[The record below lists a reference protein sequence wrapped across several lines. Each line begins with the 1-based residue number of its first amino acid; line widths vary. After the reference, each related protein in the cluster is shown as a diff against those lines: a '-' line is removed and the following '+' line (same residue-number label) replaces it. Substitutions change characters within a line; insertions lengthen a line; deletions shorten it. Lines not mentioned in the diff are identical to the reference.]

1 MDLPEKYFAAK
12 RASAPVAVG
21 GHRFTSRTYPDR
33 TSAAE
38 YEYTT
43 YIELFASSSKRRR
56 VKVQLVVTA
65 YELLS
70 GNCLSRKE
78 YDRTLAANG
87 SSELIKFPISASYED
102 VKTPVVVGARLIDPE
117 SQATLAVVSLWPEP

>member
-1 MDLPEKYFAAK
+1 MAPIAA
-12 RASAPVAVG
+12 G
-21 GHRFTSRTYPDR
+21 GRRFTSRTYPDR

-38 YEYTT
+38 YEATT
-43 YIELFASSSKRRR
+43 YIELFPSSSKRRP

-70 GNCLSRKE
+70 GNCLSRTE

-87 SSELIKFPISASYED
+87 SSELSKFPIPASYED

-117 SQATLAVVSLWPEP
+117 LQATLAGVSLWPEP